1 MSATRKKAPPMMRL
15 LVLEFGMQ
23 LHDREQREEPSG
35 RCQYFGQTPF
45 GVPSTVGHPCGHR
58 EHASVSDMKEMMNA
72 NF

>member
-1 MSATRKKAPPMMRL
+1 MSATRKKNEPMMRL

-45 GVPSTVGHPCGHR
+45 GVPSTVEHP
-58 EHASVSDMKEMMNA
+58 
-72 NF
+72 